1 MTMAS
6 IICAILLMTVG
17 AEPSPIEPGH
27 AKNSVYVGGLEQGLK
42 AEGQVVR
49 LPAPR
54 LRDGEAADAQRAGL
68 REVAGS
74 DRALEEL
81 LRNSV
86 TAPYIIKVRDVKAE
100 AATIRVADI
109 WFVVHADIAQVD
121 PEKEAARSDGKAVEA
136 GNMAVQ
142 TRLLKADELRDA
154 GITPAPEA
162 SDLSTWYAHIHGRLL
177 GRIEIEVTNRVAA
190 SRTGES
196 IVIASRT
203 DPAFD
208 KTGQDANGWRPIGPT
223 GGEKSEG
230 ALKPYQG
237 GISYTKIS
245 RLAFQPGALLVEIHS
260 AFVEPHEW
268 FQGAPILRS
277 KFSVI
282 AQDQIRSLR
291 RELARQ
297 QKR

>member
-1 MTMAS
+1 MNSLTF
-6 IICAILLMTVG
+6 AIVIAAIG
-17 AEPSPIEPGH
+17 AEPPQVEAGH
-27 AKNSVYVGGLEQGLK
+27 AKNPVYAGVLESGLK
-42 AEGQVVR
+42 ADGEVVK

-54 LRDGEAADAQRAGL
+54 LHDGEAADAQRAAL

-74 DRALEEL
+74 DRALAEL
-81 LRNSV
+81 VRNSV
-86 TAPYIIKVRDVKAE
+86 TAPYIIKVRDVKSGG
-100 AATIRVADI
+100 ATIRVADI

-121 PEKEAARSDGKAVEA
+121 PAKEAARSDGQSVEA

-142 TRLLKADELRDA
+142 TRLLKADDLRAA
-154 GITPAPEA
+154 GIAPAPESPA
-162 SDLSTWYAHIHGRLL
+162 PSTWYTHIHGRLL
-177 GRIEIEVTNRVAA
+177 GRIELEVTNQIVASQTA
-190 SRTGES
+190 ES

-208 KTGQDANGWRPIGPT
+208 KAGPNANGWRPIG
-223 GGEKSEG
+223 GETAEG
-230 ALKPYQG
+230 ALRSYQG
-237 GISYTKIS
+237 GISYSKIS

-260 AFVEPHEW
+260 AFIEPHEW

-291 RELARQ
+291 RELVRQ
-297 QKR
+297 RKL